1 MTDDLFVLSTI
12 TALQAF
18 VITGYAGNVMEAR
31 SAYEAAIHAVF
42 EQQVECH
49 RHVQTHVSSKT
60 GKAKWTMME
69 MWPMLV
75 HVLAHLQSATC
86 HAMMCE
92 LISTA
97 ELHLLAYSG
106 LVLGASGTHVCWLI
120 GVSRVCLTLLYIS
133 PELSGASDLV
143 YQNPALGMT

>member
-18 VITGYAGNVMEAR
+18 VITGYADNVMEAQ

-60 GKAKWTMME
+60 GKVKWTMME

-75 HVLAHLQSATC
+75 HFLAHLQSATC

-92 LISTA
+92 LISTVGA
-97 ELHLLAYSG
+97 ALACI
-106 LVLGASGTHVCWLI
+106 LWLGAWSVRYTWLL
-120 GVSRVCLTLLYIS
+120 VDWRVTCMPYSVVHFTRTQRC
-133 PELSGASDLV
+133 E
-143 YQNPALGMT
+143 